1 MLGETKKPRRVAI
14 VTAIALA
21 MLIAGVNTVP
31 LRAQDSKA
39 NVTLSKKQLKD
50 LIANA
55 NTPADHERI
64 AQYYDAEAARYE
76 ADAKQHE
83 DEASYYAG
91 HQHPAAE
98 GHSPNNYPQYMLSHC
113 PQIAAKLK
121 EAAQESRALAAG
133 HREMAKEAK

>member
-1 MLGETKKPRRVAI
+1 MFEETRKPRRVVI

-76 ADAKQHE
+76 ADATEHKAE
-83 DEASYYAG
+83 GSYYAG
-91 HQHPAAE
+91 HQHPIPT
-98 GHSPNNYPQYMLSHC
+98 GHSPNNYPNYMLSHC
-113 PQIAAKLK
+113 PQIATKLK
-121 EAAQESRALAAG
+121 EAAQEARALAAG
-133 HREMAKEAK
+133 HREMAKAAN